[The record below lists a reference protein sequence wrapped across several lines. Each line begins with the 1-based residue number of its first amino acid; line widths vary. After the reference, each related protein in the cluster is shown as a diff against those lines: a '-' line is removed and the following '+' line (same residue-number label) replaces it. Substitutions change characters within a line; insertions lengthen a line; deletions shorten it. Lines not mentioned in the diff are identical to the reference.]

1 MSPTG
6 ENDAELQVRFRHHY
20 SCAIC
25 RDATVERMQR
35 WRTERHWIPVLHA
48 AQWLWE
54 ESQLNVMSQSRS
66 RSVETQS

>member
-1 MSPTG
+1 MSAA
-6 ENDAELQVRFRHHY
+6 AEEEAALRVKFRHHY

-25 RDATVERMQR
+25 RGATVERMER

-54 ESQLNVMSQSRS
+54 EGQLSAMSQSRR
-66 RSVETQS
+66 RSVDTQS